1 MSYSSYNS
9 IFAAHPN
16 VDEAARREFT
26 ASWLEETYGITVKP
40 ESAFLDELSKVHD
53 HDGQPLHFGLTKL
66 PSSLSRIWVR
76 LVKMNG
82 LWMLAATTKEDGSNL
97 TILPAAGL
105 EVPDM
110 ITATELLSTVAKLI
124 GQSTTTTGSVFGVP
138 SALTVN
144 RPKATSGRTGKY
156 GILSDEIEDYS
167 KPETVTIQGE
177 DLLFQKTRSID
188 LIL

>member
-9 IFAAHPN
+9 ILAANPH

-26 ASWLEETYGITVKP
+26 ASWLEETYGITAKP

-97 TILPAAGL
+97 TILPGAGL

-124 GQSTTTTGSVFGVP
+124 GQSTTTGSVFGVP
-138 SALTVN
+138 SAITVN
-144 RPKATSGRTGKY
+144 RPKGKSGRTGKY
-156 GILSDEIEDYS
+156 GILSDEVEDFS
-167 KPETVTIQGE
+167 KPETTKVQGE
-177 DLLFQKTRSID
+177 DLLLQRTKSID
-188 LIL
+188 LNF